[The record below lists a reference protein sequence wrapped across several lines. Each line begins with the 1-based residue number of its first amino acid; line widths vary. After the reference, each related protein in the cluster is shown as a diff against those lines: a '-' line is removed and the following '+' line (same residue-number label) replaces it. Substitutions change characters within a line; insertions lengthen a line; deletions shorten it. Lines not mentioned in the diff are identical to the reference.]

1 IHPIHAQVEPTMTPT
16 LEQIAERLRA
26 CEVDLEAHRAYLKAM
41 EYALGASIATHNDPR
56 SLARVWNL
64 MLVEAADVHAGS
76 DGPVFTAA
84 LQQSLRML
92 TDQISSIDPRAT
104 NQRPVDQ

>member
-1 IHPIHAQVEPTMTPT
+1 MTLT
-16 LEQIAERLRA
+16 LEQLAERLHA

-41 EYALGASIATHNDPR
+41 EYALGAAIATHNDPR
-56 SLARVWNL
+56 SLARVWDL
-64 MLVEAADVHAGS
+64 MLVEAADAHAGS

-92 TDQISSIDPRAT
+92 TEQISSIDVATT